1 MINYRD
7 EIRKLTKTIP
17 KSVVDGGVMQAG
29 LWKEKAINALHV
41 ANNNRASTAQLIN
54 ALESLRKF

>member
-1 MINYRD
+1 
-7 EIRKLTKTIP
+7 
-17 KSVVDGGVMQAG
+17 MQAG

-41 ANNNRASTAQLIN
+41 ANNNKASTAQLIN